1 MRLFNPKQI
10 RLIVNLFFFILVLT
24 TWIFVILAVNFMEI
38 VNKNAALLSNSEVFT
53 LLKETKEK
61 SAQKLIKKKNLD
73 PNNSNFS
80 TNVDKH
86 LPTVVY
92 ESLKYLERT
101 PCVKQTP
108 QIVDNFL
115 TKLDEKFKEFNL
127 TKVEKLQLL
136 NQRPASAVEL
146 QCLIEDS
153 EERFTIEQ
161 MDDLLEFVLSNLPDN
176 QESEENFKSEALDHD
191 SNN

>member
-1 MRLFNPKQI
+1 
-10 RLIVNLFFFILVLT
+10 
-24 TWIFVILAVNFMEI
+24 MEI
-38 VNKNAALLSNSEVFT
+38 VNKNVALLSNSEVYT

-61 SAQKLIKKKNLD
+61 SADKIIKKKNLD
-73 PNNSNFS
+73 PNSSNFN

-86 LPTVVY
+86 LPTIVY
-92 ESLKYLERT
+92 ESLKYLEKT

-108 QIVDNFL
+108 EIVANFL
-115 TKLDEKFKEFNL
+115 AKLDEKNKELNL

-136 NQRPASAVEL
+136 NQRPLSAVDL

-161 MDDLLEFVLSNLPDN
+161 MDDLLDFVLNNLPDN
-176 QESEENFKSEALDHD
+176 QESEENLDSENLDQ
-191 SNN
+191 NGN

>member
-1 MRLFNPKQI
+1 
-10 RLIVNLFFFILVLT
+10 
-24 TWIFVILAVNFMEI
+24 MEI
-38 VNKNAALLSNSEVFT
+38 VNKNVALLSNCEVYT

-61 SAQKLIKKKNLD
+61 SAQKLIKKKNFD

-86 LPTVVY
+86 LPTIVY

-101 PCVKQTP
+101 PCLKQTA
-108 QIVDNFL
+108 QTVENFL
-115 TKLDEKFKEFNL
+115 TQLDEKFKEYNL

-136 NQRPASAVEL
+136 NHRPSSAVEL

-161 MDDLLEFVLSNLPDN
+161 MDDLLEFVLKNLPDIK
-176 QESEENFKSEALDHD
+176 ELEENFESEV
-191 SNN
+191 NN